1 MKNQNP
7 NIEVHR
13 RGRES
18 SQQLLRRFRRKI
30 QRSGVLRT
38 IRKKQYY
45 QRSKSDKLK
54 KRSALKKKEM
64 REKYKK
70 LRKLGE
76 LG

>member
-1 MKNQNP
+1 MTVKVNKK
-7 NIEVHR
+7 R
-13 RGRES
+13 RES
-18 SQQLLRRFRRKI
+18 SQQIIHRFRRKI

-38 IRKKQYY
+38 VRKNRYY
-45 QRSKSDKLK
+45 QRSQSDKLK

-76 LG
+76 LER